1 MKNITRKLV
10 ALSVLVTGTIA
21 IAPNQAQAQA
31 RAELCLSS
39 NGIPSGIVECG
50 DKEFSNFTSNLP
62 NLQTLEVGINLAENY
77 EVIAQV
83 QPSVGAGT
91 YTLTY
96 DVEITSPNRFFDEV
110 ALDSVV
116 DPLGAIEEVTK
127 EVTFAGAGSP
137 IILTSE
143 SGSPDTA
150 SFPSGVTSISV
161 VDTIF
166 VPQGGNFDAVE
177 NDFNQEVVPE
187 PITILGSL
195 AALGFGTVLKGQQ
208 KKKNG

>member
-62 NLQTLEVGINLAENY
+62 NLQTLEVGINLAGDY
-77 EVIAQV
+77 EVFAEV
-83 QPSVGAGT
+83 EPSVGAGT

-143 SGSPDTA
+143 NGDSDFA
-150 SFPSGVTSISV
+150 NFPPGVTSISV
-161 VDTIF
+161 LDTISI
-166 VPQGGNFDAVE
+166 PADGSFDAVE
-177 NDFNQEVVPE
+177 NDFSQTIPE